1 MKKIKL
7 DELNA
12 SLGDFFPDV
21 TSTQISVCVKP
32 TEEKPIDLKSSGL
45 GETSFD
51 QYSGKVSGTPKNPD
65 IQPELKCE
73 GGSDIIDQS
82 AGITSDMVKRGSEKE
97 PTRWSINAYP
107 NSDKKLTPP
116 I

>member
-7 DELNA
+7 DELVA

-21 TSTQISVCVKP
+21 TSTKVTVCAQSESSASP
-32 TEEKPIDLKSSGL
+32 ALESSGL
-45 GETSFD
+45 GEEPFD
-51 QYSGKVSGTPKNPD
+51 QYTGKVSGTPKNPE

-73 GGSDIIDQS
+73 GGSKITEPN
-82 AGITSDMVKRGSEKE
+82 AGITSDMTKRGDEKE
-97 PTRWSINAYP
+97 KTRWSINAYP
-107 NSDKKLTPP
+107 NDEKKLTPP